1 MSENRAI
8 RPVATLCR
16 VLGVSPS
23 GHYAWSKRAL
33 PQLRFISAAL
43 RGIAFTTGFVDT
55 RLLEF
60 SESTMQKKQPLPCWV
75 RALQRQIQDQDIHAR
90 LAKDPE
96 AAAGD
101 VLPHQGVD
109 FPPPG
114 TPRACAT
121 RATCSVAL
129 AGLMSGS
136 RPEPDVVTGSFERA
150 SFGCVRSNA
159 LRSADRRSANSLL
172 VGPRFEAPELAAL

>member
-1 MSENRAI
+1 VSENRAI

-16 VLGVSPS
+16 VQGVSPS

-55 RLLEF
+55 RLFEF
-60 SESTMQKKQPLPCWV
+60 SESTMHKKQPLLCCV
-75 RALQRQIQDQDIHAR
+75 GALQGQIQDQDIHAR

-109 FPPPG
+109 SRRRDSARVCHPSHLQRRVGG
-114 TPRACAT
+114 TDVRIEARA
-121 RATCSVAL
+121 RRGQHV
-129 AGLMSGS
+129 S
-136 RPEPDVVTGSFERA
+136 RQ
-150 SFGCVRSNA
+150 
-159 LRSADRRSANSLL
+159 L
-172 VGPRFEAPELAAL
+172 